1 MVMKRLTV
9 FFSSAD
15 TLRQRATLASMWAVA
30 GFGMQRV
37 MQLASNLV
45 LTRLLFPE
53 AFGLMTLANVILIGL
68 QMFSDVGIKPAIV
81 QSEHGAKEHYLNTA
95 WTVQVIRGFVLW
107 GVCCLIA
114 WPASILYRQPI
125 LLPLMCI
132 LGSTAAIN
140 GFGSLTLA
148 LREKRLHLGALV
160 SVQVAGQFMALV
172 ITALFAWWLGT
183 VWALAYGGVAG
194 ALVTTVLGFVAL
206 PGHRHRFHLDPV
218 AARSL
223 LSFGRWIFVSTMV
236 TYLGG
241 QGIRAIQGGLIPIE
255 TLGILGI
262 ATTFATMPA
271 ELASQVQNLV
281 GFPALSEARV
291 HGQERFLSTFAK
303 IRTRILLSS
312 LPMFFVLGLAS
323 GPLIWGLYDNRY
335 HAAAGYMALLC
346 VTGPIGIVSAGYQS
360 AFMAL
365 GKVRLHANLMAVF
378 MVTRIVGTVAGFYAG
393 GTIGMLIGGG
403 VATFVGYAYVA
414 YMAAKDGLFS
424 IKVDAI
430 CLGLIVVMSIFIK
443 FLYF

>member
-1 MVMKRLTV
+1 MVMKRLTALL
-9 FFSSAD
+9 SNAD
-15 TLRQRATLASMWAVA
+15 TLRQRATLASVWAVA

-37 MQLASNLV
+37 MQLASNLI

-68 QMFSDVGIKPAIV
+68 AMFSDVGIKPAIV
-81 QSEHGAKEHYLNTA
+81 QSEDGAKDEYLNTA
-95 WTVQVIRGFVLW
+95 WTVQVIRGFILW

-114 WPASILYRQPI
+114 WPAALVYKQPV
-125 LLPLMCI
+125 LFPLMCV
-132 LGSTAAIN
+132 LGATAAIN
-140 GFGSLTLA
+140 GFASTTLA
-148 LREKRLHLGALV
+148 LREKKLHLGALV
-160 SVQVAGQFMALV
+160 TVQVAGQFITLT

-194 ALVTTVLGFVAL
+194 AFVSTVLGFVAL
-206 PGHRHRFHLDPV
+206 PGHRHRLHLDPV
-218 AARSL
+218 AARNL
-223 LSFGRWIFVSTMV
+223 LRFGRWIFVSTMV

-241 QGIRAIQGGLIPIE
+241 QGIRAIQGGLISIE

-271 ELASQVQNLV
+271 ELATQVQNLV
-281 GFPALSEARV
+281 GFPALSEARI
-291 HGQERFLSTFAK
+291 HGQERFLGTFAK
-303 IRTRILLSS
+303 IRTRILLGS
-312 LPMFFVLGLAS
+312 LPIFFVLGLAA
-323 GPLIWGLYDNRY
+323 GPLIWGLYDSRY

-378 MVTRIVGTVAGFYAG
+378 MVTRILGTVLGFYAG

-403 VATFVGYAYVA
+403 IATFVGYIYVA

-424 IKVDAI
+424 VKVDAL

-443 FLYF
+443 ILYF

>member
-1 MVMKRLTV
+1 MVLKRLTALV
-9 FFSSAD
+9 SNAD

-68 QMFSDVGIKPAIV
+68 QMFSDIGIKPAIV
-81 QSEHGAKEHYLNTA
+81 QSEHGAKETYLNTA
-95 WTVQVIRGFVLW
+95 WTLQVIRGFVLW

-114 WPASILYRQPI
+114 WPASLVYGQPM
-125 LLPLMCI
+125 LFGLMCV
-132 LGSTAAIN
+132 LGGTAAIN
-140 GFGSLTLA
+140 GFASTTLA
-148 LREKRLHLGALV
+148 LKEKRLHLGVLV
-160 SVQVAGQFMALV
+160 TVQVAGQFMALT
-172 ITALFAWWLGT
+172 ITALFAWWLGS

-194 ALVTTVLGFVAL
+194 ALVSTCLGFIAL
-206 PGHRHRFHLDPV
+206 PGHRHRFHVDPA
-218 AARSL
+218 AARGL

-241 QGIRAIQGGLIPIE
+241 QGIRAIQGGLISIE

-262 ATTFATMPA
+262 AQTFATMPA
-271 ELASQVQNLV
+271 ELAAQVQNLV

-291 HGQERFLSTFAK
+291 HGQERFLGTFAK
-303 IRTRILLSS
+303 IRMRILISA

-323 GPLIWGLYDNRY
+323 GPIIWALYDVRY

-346 VTGPIGIVSAGYQS
+346 VTGPISIVSAGYQS

-378 MVTRIVGTVAGFYAG
+378 MVTRILGTVIGFYLG

-403 VATFVGYAYVA
+403 VATFVGYVYVA

-430 CLGLIVVMSIFIK
+430 CLFLIVVMSILIK
-443 FLYF
+443 LVYF